1 VSDQR
6 RTDVDPA
13 RLGPGSETDLIT
25 AGLDDQQRLVAEAIL
40 LVSRGGSPRVTITG
54 LRDGELILE
63 ASRALATASGVRL
76 IAVPPAD
83 EGGADVRV
91 VPLDLSVEDADPPQS
106 TTVWLCSRRNWAT

>member
-6 RTDVDPA
+6 RSDVYPA
-13 RLGPGSETDLIT
+13 RLRPGGEADLIP

-54 LRDGELILE
+54 LRDGEGIVV
-63 ASRALATASGVRL
+63 ASRALAASSGVRL
-76 IAVPPAD
+76 IAVPVAD
-83 EGGADVRV
+83 NGGTDVRV
-91 VPLDLSVEDADPPQS
+91 VPLDLRVEGADPLQS

>member
-1 VSDQR
+1 MSDPKR
-6 RTDVDPA
+6 SAFDHA
-13 RLGPGSETDLIT
+13 RPEVP

-54 LRDGELILE
+54 LRDGEGIVD

-76 IAVPPAD
+76 ISLPAAD
-83 EGGADVRV
+83 QVGADVRIE
-91 VPLDLSVEDADPPQS
+91 PLDLRVEADDRLQS